1 MLHNLPSELQT
12 NTCAHHRLTGEV
24 YMWIIVELPK
34 PMRPVIVD
42 SHTYGAN
49 VLTGILMSRLE
60 DAIEGNAV
68 VAVQLVAP
76 QQVRVLLAG
85 VQTHIKDRVSLNP
98 IVTAELVSD
107 SKLH

>member
-34 PMRPVIVD
+34 PMRTVIVN
-42 SHTYGAN
+42 SQTYGAN

-68 VAVQLVAP
+68 
-76 QQVRVLLAG
+76 AG
-85 VQTHIKDRVSLNP
+85 VQLAPPNHMSVLLPRVQTHVKDRVSLNT
-98 IVTAELVSD
+98 IVIAELMTD
-107 SKLH
+107 SKLN